1 MLAKN
6 HCIRLFLCQLFLVP
20 FGLNLGLT
28 MRHSFNPDC
37 QSYSDYQGREHSPPS
52 PPSPPR
58 QDHPKDIHLD
68 SAILRSAR
76 YASANLGLF
85 SSRSSV
91 SSSSS
96 SILISWASTIACA
109 CSGVSIVRLVI
120 FTSP

>member
-58 QDHPKDIHLD
+58 QDHPKDVHLP
-68 SAILRSAR
+68 A
-76 YASANLGLF
+76 ASFFMASETFF
-85 SSRSSV
+85 SV
-91 SSSSS
+91 DCHSSS
-96 SILISWASTIACA
+96 T
-109 CSGVSIVRLVI
+109 LVLNDLAWDGLRHAHQAMPPATMSRMMI
-120 FTSP
+120 YGR